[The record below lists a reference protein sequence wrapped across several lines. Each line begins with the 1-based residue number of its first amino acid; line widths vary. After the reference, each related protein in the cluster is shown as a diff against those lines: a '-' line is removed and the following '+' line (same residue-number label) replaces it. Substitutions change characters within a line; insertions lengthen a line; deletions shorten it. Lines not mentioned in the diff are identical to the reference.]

1 MTEHLPILL
10 AAGYLALATAAG
22 FAVMGIDKRRAVQN
36 GRTENGSRTKNKRRG
51 EETRRA
57 AETCRASDTRR
68 RIPEKTLFLIAAAG
82 GSVGVLLGMYAFRH
96 KTRHLS
102 FVIGVPVILALQIGA
117 VAAWWFGMK

>member
-10 AAGYLALATAAG
+10 AAGYLFLATAAG
-22 FAVMGIDKRRAVQN
+22 FAAMGIDKRRAVQN
-36 GRTENGSRTKNKRRG
+36 GRTENGIRTKNNRRG

-57 AETCRASDTRR
+57 TVTYRAAETRR

-82 GSVGVLLGMYAFRH
+82 GSVGVLLGMYTFRH

-102 FVIGVPVILALQIGA
+102 FVIGVPVILALQ
-117 VAAWWFGMK
+117 VAAVMMWRFF